1 MSFVDNI
8 LSSFGEEFSL
18 EKESQ
23 KIMVFG
29 DKGVFLEGVLGI
41 KSFNKEQIVL
51 FVKKGEIVIAGEN
64 LFVKKFCQG
73 DVVVCGKINKIERN

>member
-8 LSSFGEEFSL
+8 LSSFGEEISL
-18 EKESQ
+18 EKESN
-23 KIMVFG
+23 KIMIFG
-29 DKGVFLEGVLGI
+29 DKGVFLEGVSGI
-41 KSFNKEQIVL
+41 KSFNSEQIIL
-51 FVKKGEIVIAGEN
+51 FIKKGEIVVAGEN

>member
-51 FVKKGEIVIAGEN
+51 FVKKGEIVIGGEN